1 MSKRIELHSLEELRE
16 FLGRE
21 TAGIVTI
28 NIIREPD
35 RTDRDKA
42 EGSRTETKPGNT
54 GEGAGNG
61 KGSK

>member
-35 RTDRDKA
+35 NTDRDKA
-42 EGSRTETKPGNT
+42 EGSRTETKT
-54 GEGAGNG
+54 GSTGKGAGND
-61 KGSK
+61 

>member
-35 RTDRDKA
+35 NADRDKA
-42 EGSRTETKPGNT
+42 EGSRMVTKPEST
-54 GEGAGNG
+54 GKGAGNAVTQ
-61 KGSK
+61 